1 MKNKK
6 SLRLVS
12 KRQIITQLLVG
23 VLIMVIV
30 FMISASSDM
39 KNTENALLTTTSY
52 IKEQCN
58 RYARTDL
65 AAETK
70 SLMRVIESCG
80 QISHKLVDDA
90 MSHSV
95 PDLPDCARESYVS
108 GILLLDPDGA
118 IVSEYHASSYAPELL
133 PEYLDSPALIG
144 TASCPEKR
152 YAVRFYDTDGCEVD
166 LAATARV
173 DEDGIIV
180 AYYSTPVE
188 YLDAFRL
195 SVSSFLC
202 GYTSENNAT
211 VMVSSGD
218 TIVASNDESL
228 IGVSTNDIAIIRR
241 INAAKVRNTL
251 WHAGRNDGSEPQYFG
266 LMQRGRDFYVYSFI
280 PERNVFGTAPRVM
293 LYALIFYIAIVF
305 VINAVRWRTVQ
316 VYREEQLEA
325 QKEYAR
331 SLCEKNE
338 QLSAAVSQADRAN
351 AAKTGFLSRMSHDM
365 RTPLNGIIG
374 LLEIDAAHP
383 DDAELVNA
391 NREKMR
397 IAANHLLSLINDVLQ
412 MSRLESGGIVIAH
425 EPMDLGD
432 LSKDVLTIIEQRAAD
447 YGITLEYDKDSDTF
461 APCKVYGSPLH
472 LRQIFLNIYTNCI
485 KYNKVGGKVRTSLK
499 CLGVDNNTVI
509 YRWTISD
516 TGIGISEEFLGH
528 IFEPFAQERS
538 DVRSVYQGT
547 WLGMTIVK
555 NLVEKMN
562 GTIGISSTEG
572 VGTTFVITIPFEISD
587 KASEKPQQIVAE
599 ESSIR
604 GLNLMLVEDND
615 LNAEIAEMLLTDE
628 GAHITVVNDGK
639 QAVELY
645 RKTPPGTFDAIL
657 MDVMMPVMD
666 GYTATKLI
674 RETDRPDAAT
684 IPIIAMTANAFAE
697 DAKKCIAAG
706 MNAHLAKPLQI
717 NAVKR
722 TIHEQTSR

>member
-6 SLRLVS
+6 SLRPVS

-23 VLIMVIV
+23 VLVMVVV
-30 FMISASSDM
+30 FMISANSDM
-39 KNTENALLTTTSY
+39 KNTENNLATMTSY
-52 IKEQCN
+52 VKEQCN

-80 QISHKLVDDA
+80 QISHRLVDDA
-90 MSHSV
+90 MSRSV

-108 GILLLDPDGA
+108 GIILLDPDGA
-118 IVSEYHASSYAPELL
+118 VVSEYHAQGRAPERLSEFL
-133 PEYLDSPALIG
+133 GSAALID
-144 TASCPEKR
+144 TASYSEKR
-152 YAVRFYDTDGCEVD
+152 YAVRFYDTDGCEID
-166 LAATARV
+166 LAAMARE

-180 AYYSTPVE
+180 TYYSTPVE
-188 YLDAFRL
+188 YLDSFRL
-195 SVSSFLC
+195 SVSSLLC

-211 VMVSSGD
+211 VVVSSGD

-228 IGVSTNDIAIIRR
+228 IGVSTNDVAILRR
-241 INAAKVRNTL
+241 INAAPAGNTL
-251 WHAGRNDGSEPQYFG
+251 WHAGQSDDSVSQYFG

-280 PERNVFGTAPRVM
+280 PERNVFSTTPHVM
-293 LYALIFYIAIVF
+293 LYALIFYIAIVAA
-305 VINAVRWRTVQ
+305 INMVRWRTVQ
-316 VYREEQLEA
+316 EYREEQLEA
-325 QKEYAR
+325 QKEYTR
-331 SLCEKNE
+331 SLREKNE

-351 AAKTGFLSRMSHDM
+351 AAKTGFLSRMSHDI

-412 MSRLESGGIVIAH
+412 MSRLESGELVIAH
-425 EPMDLGD
+425 EPIDLGD
-432 LSKDVLTIIEQRAAD
+432 LSKDVLAIIEQRAAD

-461 APCKVYGSPLH
+461 APRTVYGSPLH

-538 DVRSVYQGT
+538 DARSVYQGT
-547 WLGMTIVK
+547 GLGMTIVK
-555 NLVEKMN
+555 SLVEKMN

-587 KASEKPQQIVAE
+587 KASENPQQIVAE

-717 NAVKR
+717 NVVKR
-722 TIHEQTSR
+722 TIHEQTSC